1 MEELHPVEMLV
12 DLVISEEMDPWQ
24 IDIAEIANRFLEKV
38 KEMVD
43 LNLRLSGKT
52 LLASSVLLRMKS
64 ELLLPREEPPS
75 FGDEFEPLDEP
86 RGGEVMPLPVPIRRR
101 AERKATLF
109 ELVEALQR
117 ALSEEVLRK
126 NFPREGKPQKSLVIQ
141 VDEESIKE
149 RIAKLYERLHQ
160 LAELRG
166 VIKFSDLMPERS
178 RPAIVEL
185 LLSLLYLDTQGK
197 VTIWQEELFG
207 EIFITLG

>member
-1 MEELHPVEMLV
+1 
-12 DLVISEEMDPWQ
+12 
-24 IDIAEIANRFLEKV
+24 
-38 KEMVD
+38 
-43 LNLRLSGKT
+43 
-52 LLASSVLLRMKS
+52 
-64 ELLLPREEPPS
+64 
-75 FGDEFEPLDEP
+75 
-86 RGGEVMPLPVPIRRR
+86 MPLAVPIRRR

-160 LAELRG
+160 LAELKG

>member
-12 DLVISEEMDPWQ
+12 DLVISDEMDPWQ
-24 IDIAEIANRFLEKV
+24 IDIAEIANRFLERV

-64 ELLLPREEPPS
+64 ESLLPREEPPS
-75 FGDEFEPLDEP
+75 FGDEFEPLYEP
-86 RGGEVMPLPVPIRRR
+86 QGGEVMPLPVPIRRR

-126 NFPREGKPQKSLVIQ
+126 NFPREGKPQKTLVIQ

-149 RIAKLYERLHQ
+149 RITKLYERLQQ
-160 LAELRG
+160 LTELKG